1 MNTLLVALLAGAMA
15 VFATLSIERFG
26 GKLGGLLGSIPTTVV
41 PASLGFLW
49 QSEHFEATTHALSVV
64 PLGMM
69 VNAIFLYLWRVIP
82 PTLSATRSLSAR
94 LAIMSIESLMVWAFC
109 AVGLVLLLDWLPPE
123 HVLTAGLTGQALLM
137 MFGIWACRHHV
148 PAPKGTRGVKISV
161 LLSRGLL
168 AGLAVGIS
176 AWISSIGLPI
186 LAGMASVFPAIF
198 LTTMV
203 SIWLSQGEAVQSG
216 AVGPMMLGSSSVG
229 AYALLCI
236 WTFPLGTTTGT
247 LLAWIL
253 AVSTTSI
260 PAWWWLQ
267 RR

>member
-69 VNAIFLYLWRVIP
+69 VNAIFLYIWRIVP
-82 PTLSATRSLSAR
+82 PILSTSRPLTVR
-94 LAIMSIESLMVWAFC
+94 LAIMSAVSLSIWALC
-109 AVGLVLLLDWLPPE
+109 AAGLVILLDWLPSE
-123 HVLTAGLTGQALLM
+123 HVLTAGVIGQTLLM
-137 MFGIWACRHHV
+137 LFGLWACRHHV
-148 PAPKGTRGVKISV
+148 PAPKGSRQVKIGV

-168 AGLAVGIS
+168 AGLAVGFS
-176 AWISSIGLPI
+176 AWISGLGLPI

-236 WTFPLGTTTGT
+236 WTFPFGTTTGT
-247 LLAWIL
+247 LLAWTL
-253 AVSTTSI
+253 AISTTSV